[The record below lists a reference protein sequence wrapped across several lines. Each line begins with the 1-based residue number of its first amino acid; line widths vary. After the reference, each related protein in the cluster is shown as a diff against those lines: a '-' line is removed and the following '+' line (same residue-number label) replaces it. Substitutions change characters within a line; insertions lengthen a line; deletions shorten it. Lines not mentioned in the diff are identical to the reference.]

1 MLLTGTYT
9 VRALTSWGGKTL
21 RQKKTFEMCRPEL
34 FFLVNLFL
42 KHCTKLESRY
52 QGPTKDRIS
61 LKCTKPGLMKQR
73 GTESGQ
79 GEVPFQESLKA
90 KVSVVYFG
98 ELLMGCVLSQTE
110 SSVTTSTKCPSAR
123 MH

>member
-1 MLLTGTYT
+1 
-9 VRALTSWGGKTL
+9 
-21 RQKKTFEMCRPEL
+21 MCRAEL

-42 KHCTKLESRY
+42 KHCTKFESRY
-52 QGPTKDRIS
+52 QGPTKDSIS
-61 LKCTKPGLMKQR
+61 LKCMKPGLMKQR

-79 GEVPFQESLKA
+79 GELPFQESLKA
-90 KVSVVYFG
+90 EVSVVYFG
-98 ELLMGCVLSQTE
+98 ELLMGCVPSQSE